1 MTENETSDKKYYT
14 LEEVSK
20 HNTQDDCWL
29 IVGNF
34 KNGKGHVLRSCL
46 SAVCGWKVVHESPF
60 GLFWQA
66 GLCTNEPTPVQHK
79 KVALLLVF
87 LTLALYETGGP
98 KVYNVTSYLDDHPG
112 GAEVLLDVAGQDA
125 DEFFEDIGHSKD
137 AREDLKKF
145 YVGEY
150 KVDEATKQKMKE
162 AAERQAQAGSGGG
175 STMIFV
181 LVAIIAIAFG
191 YYKTQM
197 S

>member
-1 MTENETSDKKYYT
+1 M
-14 LEEVSK
+14 
-20 HNTQDDCWL
+20 
-29 IVGNF
+29 
-34 KNGKGHVLRSCL
+34 
-46 SAVCGWKVVHESPF
+46 
-60 GLFWQA
+60 
-66 GLCTNEPTPVQHK
+66 
-79 KVALLLVF
+79 
-87 LTLALYETGGP
+87 
-98 KVYNVTSYLDDHPG
+98 YNVTSYLDDHPG